1 MLETTTNTELVI
13 TDLIGERHDKSLK
26 KVMKLAEEPSF
37 GSLSKMDIQYTS
49 GKGRVETLETLNL
62 TKKQAIAVGAKLNN
76 KLLMTV
82 IDRLE
87 ELEIANRKPKVLLMA
102 LELEENELDFKTRY
116 WVRLLNSP
124 SN

>member
-87 ELEIANRKPKVLLMA
+87 ELEIANRKPKVLLIA

-124 SN
+124 

>member
-124 SN
+124 